1 MLKVSSQGITL
12 TDNARRLFF
21 RKHYNT
27 HSVSFCGID
36 PEARKWKGGE
46 DDKEGVGEAKI
57 FGFVARKPTS
67 RSGHNQCH
75 LFAELDPDQPARAIV
90 NFVNKVLSNV
100 AGASRTTRSLS
111 ASRAGSAAGQSSS
124 SSRNG

>member
-1 MLKVSSQGITL
+1 MFHFFQVSSQGITL

-27 HSVSFCGID
+27 HSVSFCGVD
-36 PEARKWKGGE
+36 PEARKWKGDKKE
-46 DDKEGVGEAKI
+46 DAKI

-90 NFVNKVLSNV
+90 NFVNKVLANV
-100 AGASRTTRSLS
+100 GAGGARTTRSLS
-111 ASRAGSAAGQSSS
+111 ASRAASASGSSP
-124 SSRNG
+124 RNG